1 MKLIIDQ
8 SERAH
13 WFRYYIENRKT
24 NDGQFVIAFHD
35 DSNEYKFIHV
45 PRSISGEKKN
55 IFDDR
60 WVFNIFPA
68 KVWAGEELIFTKL
81 YCVPQM
87 KAELI
92 FL

>member
-1 MKLIIDQ
+1 M
-8 SERAH
+8 
-13 WFRYYIENRKT
+13 
-24 NDGQFVIAFHD
+24 IAFHD

-68 KVWAGEELIFTKL
+68 KVWAGEELIFTK
-81 YCVPQM
+81 V
-87 KAELI
+87 I
-92 FL
+92 FCPPNEGRIDLSLGCSTTF

>member
-45 PRSISGEKKN
+45 PRSISGEKKT
-55 IFDDR
+55 FSTT
-60 WVFNIFPA
+60 
-68 KVWAGEELIFTKL
+68 AGFLIFFPRKFG
-81 YCVPQM
+81 PG
-87 KAELI
+87 KS
-92 FL
+92 